1 MPTALE
7 RERSGGASGEL
18 RVRRPRRARSRH
30 ERRSAQDTGRRFQ
43 PRLAA
48 MSCAR
53 ARLLHWR
60 RSLGQGDSASTR
72 GAAQSAFR
80 AQTARFVETD
90 QFDSTSPVLFAK
102 RYPFPFDPNQIY
114 IPRRLIPQRGV
125 SRSSRTRDGMRW
137 TRQRRA
143 RMGNRSAAPTGLV
156 SDQAARRRTML
167 LRTVKPCGPGVQ
179 CYFSCRQNER

>member
-1 MPTALE
+1 MGRSPMPTALE

-114 IPRRLIPQRGV
+114 IPRRSVPQRGV

-137 TRQRRA
+137 TRQRLSVGRDGRA
-143 RMGNRSAAPTGLV
+143 GFGL
-156 SDQAARRRTML
+156 
-167 LRTVKPCGPGVQ
+167 
-179 CYFSCRQNER
+179 